1 MGTALYALHR
11 AFQAFASFIR
21 WSAPVWPWVALMALG
36 AVVYH
41 WTPVVGPRA
50 SQARLSAEL
59 VEMKE
64 DRDTYQLKEAN
75 TALALKLCQDLRKS
89 ESDAAADAISS
100 QAEQCRADIAAAR
113 RSAVIIEKLIGVP
126 EDEDPSDDAP
136 RRLIDPDGLRDALK
150 AGS

>member
-21 WSAPVWPWVALMALG
+21 WSAPIWPWVALMALS
-36 AVVYH
+36 AVIYH

-59 VEMKE
+59 VAMKE
-64 DRDTYQLKEAN
+64 DRDNYQQKEAAAVLSLN
-75 TALALKLCQDLRKS
+75 LCRDLRKS
-89 ESDAAADAISS
+89 DAAAAALAISS